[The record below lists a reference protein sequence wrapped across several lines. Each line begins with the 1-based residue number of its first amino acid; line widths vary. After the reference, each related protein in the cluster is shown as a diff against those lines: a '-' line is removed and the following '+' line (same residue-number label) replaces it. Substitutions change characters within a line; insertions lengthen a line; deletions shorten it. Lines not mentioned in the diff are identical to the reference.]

1 MDHFLTI
8 MTTIIGAY
16 FQTPQIRIRLSA
28 LDCYRARTYNTGV
41 QLVGYQS
48 IKTNLYNEQSII
60 NACKNVVLLQ
70 PITILLSPA
79 LS

>member
-1 MDHFLTI
+1 MLQLTVI
-8 MTTIIGAY
+8 TIIGATNNNARIIGAY

-28 LDCYRARTYNTGV
+28 VLDCYRARTYNTGV

-60 NACKNVVLLQ
+60 NAC
-70 PITILLSPA
+70 
-79 LS
+79 